1 MTPSQLQTITRRHAK
16 TLDDII
22 TLFQKAGITA
32 VEGEAI
38 LLHLAG
44 LSAGNRQQSITDG
57 EWNLP
62 LTIAWG
68 FAAEMG
74 TG

>member
-1 MTPSQLQTITRRHAK
+1 M
-16 TLDDII
+16 LDDII
-22 TLFQKAGITA
+22 ILFQRAGITA
-32 VEGEAI
+32 VEGEAL

-62 LTIAWG
+62 LAISWG